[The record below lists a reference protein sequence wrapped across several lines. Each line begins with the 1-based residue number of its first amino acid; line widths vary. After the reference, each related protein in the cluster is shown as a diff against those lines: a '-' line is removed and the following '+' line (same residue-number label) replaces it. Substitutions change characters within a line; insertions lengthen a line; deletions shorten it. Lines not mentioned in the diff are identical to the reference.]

1 MKLGQRMNEFLYWL
15 ARKISPWVDDV
26 DYRFSCVLCDVT
38 VAMSKTNYTLE
49 AMRAEIA
56 DKRRQADEMAI
67 DDFLGDYED
76 DEILA
81 RAERVRAE
89 QEQRREMWARMDAAK
104 V

>member
-1 MKLGQRMNEFLYWL
+1 MKLGERINEFRYWL

-38 VAMSKTNYTLE
+38 ARMSKTNYTLE

-56 DKRRQADEMAI
+56 DKREQDIEDGI

-76 DEILA
+76 AEILA

-89 QEQRREMWARMDAAK
+89 QEQRRETWAKMRPAK